1 MRKLFSFIAATL
13 FATTMFAAVQEFTV
27 TISTANFNKTSYA
40 ANNNEKTSTA
50 VSKSDPS
57 VTMDVKWT
65 SNQVMLKSDES
76 SVQCQKT
83 NGTIYNSAAWGTVK
97 NIVINDGT
105 NLSYTIGATEKP
117 TTTATGGFFQIKT
130 NSSGTGYFSSIV
142 ITFEA
147 DPAAASLHADNIELG
162 DMLVEPN
169 EAFEKV
175 VSINVEASNL
185 SAPIAFSTESPMLS
199 FVTPGTTLPATG
211 GELKVKITANHGDV
225 INETVLLSSGSLSAT
240 VTISGEVWEK
250 YYTPGAVDVKFEAGV
265 KAQGGDTTTVNGQ
278 KAVKVGTSSDAGTA
292 IITIPAGATKLYFL
306 AAAWSGK
313 PCTLT
318 LSASGIDF
326 SPTTAALKADDGIA
340 NTSPFFTKSGNLE
353 QYLVE
358 LELSNVGAD
367 TEMTLTATTSNKRF
381 VIWDVTCDKGDTPPT
396 PPTPGV
402 IEITNS
408 DDTYYGDYV
417 DDEGYWIFEVETSTY
432 YLTLSNLDLTITQAA
447 GTYTAAELDPEYTYL
462 LTETDSIWFVDGS
475 ITLAVS
481 GETTTIKG
489 DLVGKDGNTY
499 RLNLS
504 CAPNPYR
511 YDEDVNYAAT
521 FDSYEID
528 DTDFDSDGVILI
540 QASQDGKGV
549 MIGMFLP
556 ATATEAVPVAGT
568 YPINDTYQ
576 PQTVAA
582 GYFDETEGLIPS
594 VAALV
599 SGTSATNIWYLVSGT
614 VTVNEYKT
622 LTVVAKNSKNR
633 DIAITLKGEDE
644 PTSIANTKAAN
655 LKRKAIKNGHLFIN
669 ANNVEY
675 NVNGARVK

>member
-1 MRKLFSFIAATL
+1 MRKLFSILAATL
-13 FATTMFAAVQEFTV
+13 FATTMFAAVQEFSV
-27 TISTANFNKTSYA
+27 TITSADFVSGGYNP
-40 ANNNEKTSTA
+40 NNNEKTSTA
-50 VSKSDPS
+50 VATADPS

-65 SNQVMLKSDES
+65 SNNICLGTGDNAGKIQGKAGS
-76 SVQCQKT
+76 
-83 NGTIYNSAAWGTVK
+83 GTIYNTASWGKVK
-97 NIVINDGT
+97 NITISNASGSGYTYDIGSDGIFKI
-105 NLSYTIGATEKP
+105 SAG
-117 TTTATGGFFQIKT
+117 
-130 NSSGTGYFSSIV
+130 SGKAAYCSSIV

-169 EAFEKV
+169 EAFEKIV
-175 VSINVEASNL
+175 TINVEASNL
-185 SAPIAFSTESPMLS
+185 SAPIAFSTESPMLT
-199 FVTPGTTLPATG
+199 FVTTGTLPATG
-211 GELKVKITANHGDV
+211 GELQVKINAKHGDV
-225 INETVLLSSGSLSAT
+225 LNETVLLSSGELSAT

-250 YYTPGAVDVKFEAGV
+250 YYTPGEVDVEFEAGV
-265 KAQGGDTTTVNGQ
+265 KAQGGDSTFVNGQ
-278 KAVKVGTSSDAGTA
+278 KAVKVGTSNDPGTA

-313 PCTLT
+313 ACTIT

-340 NTSPFFTKSGNLE
+340 NNSPFFTKSGNLE

-358 LELSNVGAD
+358 LELNNVGAD
-367 TEMTLTATTSNKRF
+367 TEMTVTATGTNKRF
-381 VIWDVTCDKGDTPPT
+381 VIWDVTCDKGDTPT

-528 DTDFDSDGVILI
+528 DTDFDDSGVITI

-582 GYFDETEGLIPS
+582 GYFDETEGLMPS
-594 VAALV
+594 IAALI
-599 SGTSATNIWYLVSGT
+599 SGTSATNVWYLVSGT

>member
-1 MRKLFSFIAATL
+1 MIAAVL
-13 FATTMFAAVQEFTV
+13 FAGSMFATDATV
-27 TISTANFNKTSYA
+27 DL
-40 ANNNEKTSTA
+40 
-50 VSKSDPS
+50 SKG
-57 VTMDVKWT
+57 
-65 SNQVMLKSDES
+65 NH
-76 SVQCQKT
+76 
-83 NGTIYNSAAWGTVK
+83 
-97 NIVINDGT
+97 DGT
-105 NLSYTIGATEKP
+105 CITWTAADGNITIQQIKGVGAAINSNYISAPRVYKGNVLAFKWEENYTI
-117 TTTATGGFFQIKT
+117 TGIEITYNGSYYG
-130 NSSGTGYFSSIV
+130 NSMT
-142 ITFEA
+142 
-147 DPAAASLHADNIELG
+147 
-162 DMLVEPN
+162 
-169 EAFEKV
+169 
-175 VSINVEASNL
+175 
-185 SAPIAFSTESPMLS
+185 
-199 FVTPGTTLPATG
+199 
-211 GELKVKITANHGDV
+211 
-225 INETVLLSSGSLSAT
+225 
-240 VTISGEVWEK
+240 
-250 YYTPGAVDVKFEAGV
+250 
-265 KAQGGDTTTVNGQ
+265 
-278 KAVKVGTSSDAGTA
+278 AGTA
-292 IITIPAGATKLYFL
+292 IKGD
-306 AAAWSGK
+306 
-313 PCTLT
+313 TLVT
-318 LSASGIDF
+318 DN
-326 SPTTAALKADDGIA
+326 PTAINRTW
-340 NTSPFFTKSGNLE
+340 
-353 QYLVE
+353 
-358 LELSNVGAD
+358 
-367 TEMTLTATTSNKRF
+367 ATTSGGTHVVSTASADGESVIYIQNVASAENKQLRPTAIKISYIKAASTTPTITAGNVEFGTVVSGKAQAAKLNVTGENLTTAITYSLGSGANFSVSGTLTTAGGELTINVTNTAEGVYNDVLTLVSGTDATKEVTISAKVVQLTGEGTKEKPYTCADVLKLNNAISDKAWVIGYILGGAKTAGNPSALVVDALTGENTAIAIADNANETDNTKMVSVQLGQSVRADVAATTSKGRAIEVQGTLEAYLTVPGVKGVNAAANYEF
-381 VIWDVTCDKGDTPPT
+381 VDT

-462 LTETDSIWFVDGS
+462 LTETDTIWFVDGS

-481 GETTTIKG
+481 GETVTIKG

-622 LTVVAKNSKNR
+622 LRVVAKNSNNR

-675 NVNGARVK
+675 NVNGAIVK